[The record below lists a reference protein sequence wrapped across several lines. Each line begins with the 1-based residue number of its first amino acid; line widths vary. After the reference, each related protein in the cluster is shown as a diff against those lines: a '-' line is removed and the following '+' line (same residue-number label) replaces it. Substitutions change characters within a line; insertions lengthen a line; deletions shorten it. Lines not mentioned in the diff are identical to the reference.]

1 MFDNI
6 ILTTDSYKASHW
18 LQFPP
23 GAEHTHYYVESRGGA
38 YDSTLFFGLQAF
50 LRATLARPVTQAH
63 IKEAAA
69 FFAAHGEPFN
79 RAGWEHIL
87 SAHGGRLPVEIKA
100 APEGAVIGTH
110 NVLLTITNTD
120 PACFWL
126 PGYLETALLRA
137 VWYPTTV
144 ATVSFQCKLAIL
156 RALDRSSDIPP
167 DQHPAA
173 FKLHDFGARGATS
186 QESAALA
193 GMAHLVNF
201 SGTDT
206 IEGVLA
212 ARRFYDEAMAGYS
225 IPAAEHST
233 ITAWGREDEIGAY
246 RNMLRQFAK
255 PGSTVAVVSD
265 SYDLMHVVQTV
276 WGGALRDD
284 VLRSGA
290 TLVVRPDSGDPLTVP
305 VDVLRALD
313 ASFGTTVNTKGY
325 KVLPPCIRV
334 IQGDGIN
341 AGSLPEL
348 LGNVLAAGY
357 SADNIAFGMGGGLH
371 QLLNRDTQKFAMK
384 CSAIRV
390 GGAWRDVYKQPAAD
404 PGKGS
409 KRGRFA
415 LVQDAAGQYDTVP
428 LAGREAD
435 DLLQPVFRDGAILRQ
450 TSFAEVRNRAH
461 AAAIQ
466 SLPQASRLARNAVLT

>member
-1 MFDNI
+1 MTENL
-6 ILTTDSYKASHW
+6 ILATDSYKASHW

-23 GAEHTHYYVESRGGA
+23 GTSFAHYYIESRGGV
-38 YDSTLFFGLQAF
+38 YDRTVFFGLQAH
-50 LRATLARPVTQAH
+50 LRRYLARPVTQAD
-63 IKEAAA
+63 IDEADA

-87 SAHGGRLPVEIKA
+87 TAHDGRLPVEIKA

-110 NVLLTITNTD
+110 NVLATIVNTD

-144 ATVSFQCKLAIL
+144 STISFHCKLAIL
-156 RALDRSSDIPP
+156 RALTRSSDIPAGQ
-167 DQHPAA
+167 DPAA

-212 ARRFYDEAMAGYS
+212 ARRFYDEPMAGFS

-233 ITAWGREDEIGAY
+233 ITSWGREGELDAY
-246 RNMLRQFAK
+246 RNMLRRFAK
-255 PGSTVAVVSD
+255 PGSMVAVVSD
-265 SYDLMHVVQTV
+265 SYDLMHVVRTV
-276 WGGALRDD
+276 WGGTLRDEIR
-284 VLRSGA
+284 RSGA
-290 TLVVRPDSGDPLTVP
+290 TLVVRPDSGDPLSVP
-305 VDVLRALD
+305 VEVLGALD
-313 ASFGTTVNTKGY
+313 EAFGSTVNSKGFR
-325 KVLPPCIRV
+325 VLPSCIRV
-334 IQGDGIN
+334 IQGDGID
-341 AGSLPEL
+341 AESLPRL
-348 LGNVLAAGY
+348 LNTILAAGY

-371 QLLNRDTQKFAMK
+371 QMLNRDTQKFAMK
-384 CSAIRV
+384 CSAVQV
-390 GGAWRDVYKQPAAD
+390 GGVWRDVFKSPAGD
-404 PGKGS
+404 PGKRS
-409 KRGRFA
+409 KSGHFA
-415 LVQDAAGQYDTVP
+415 LVAGAGGYKTVP

-435 DLLQPVFRDGAILRQ
+435 DLLEVVYRDGSLLRQ
-450 TSFAEVRNRAH
+450 TPFSAVRERAH
-461 AAAIQ
+461 EAAV
-466 SLPQASRLARNAVLT
+466 RAVPGFA